1 MEQRCET
8 CRFWHEPLQH
18 IDDDYFTG
26 QCRRY
31 PPIVYSIENEM
42 QQARPFMP
50 EYDFCG
56 EWQQTATPK
65 NDEYEN
71 ILSKVAAKF
80 GDKREQFAMI
90 VSENLTKHP
99 KEIGDLLK
107 EAGVL
112 KKSTYWRD
120 VKILKDLE

>member
-1 MEQRCET
+1 
-8 CRFWHEPLQH
+8 
-18 IDDDYFTG
+18 
-26 QCRRY
+26 
-31 PPIVYSIENEM
+31 
-42 QQARPFMP
+42 MP